1 MYAEVSLVSFE
12 HNISF
17 VWCIRGPEVSLEL
30 HLLSYSSLS
39 SLHFSTPPFL
49 FPLFELQELLFQST
63 ATMEVPEKPLEV
75 RTSHESRLEKG
86 NPLPGSHVLTGF
98 DTNIESLPAGYF
110 TSLFFVG
117 TMLAAAL
124 GLLAGVA
131 GFGYAAPI
139 LAVIN
144 ADIGPDPNLA
154 WVGLVYTLMLAVFLT
169 LVGRVSDVFGRRWVF
184 GEFVVV
190 GGDWGLERG

>member
-1 MYAEVSLVSFE
+1 MGTLDK
-12 HNISF
+12 
-17 VWCIRGPEVSLEL
+17 PEERRV
-30 HLLSYSSLS
+30 
-39 SLHFSTPPFL
+39 
-49 FPLFELQELLFQST
+49 
-63 ATMEVPEKPLEV
+63 
-75 RTSHESRLEKG
+75 SHESHLEKAAHG
-86 NPLPGSHVLTGF
+86 HDHHTMTGF
-98 DTNIESLPAGYF
+98 DTNIESLPPGYF
-110 TSLFFVG
+110 TSTFFIG

-131 GFGYAAPI
+131 GFGYAAPV

-184 GEFVVV
+184 A
-190 GGDWGLERG
+190 GGSCLGVIGSIICAVAKDIPTLIGGTTVIGTYG